1 MPMVTRKRAP
11 YSRCGR
17 VWVVRSIA
25 NPAIDMAMGINVN
38 MKRCL
43 NQSEKKAMMR
53 AKTKEAAQG
62 GTECSCV
69 PIWV

>member
-1 MPMVTRKRAP
+1 MPIVTRKRAP

-17 VWVVRSIA
+17 VCVERRMA
-25 NPAIDMAMGINVN
+25 NPAMDIAMGIKVN

-43 NQSEKKAMMR
+43 NQSEKNAMMS

-69 PIWV
+69 PI